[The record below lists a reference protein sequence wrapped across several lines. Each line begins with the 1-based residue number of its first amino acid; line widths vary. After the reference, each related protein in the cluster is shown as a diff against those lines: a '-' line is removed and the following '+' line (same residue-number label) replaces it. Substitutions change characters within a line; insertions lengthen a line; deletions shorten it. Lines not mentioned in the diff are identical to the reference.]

1 MGPLPAG
8 TRVGREERRGDER
21 RGEER
26 RGEERR
32 GEQRRGVWRKE
43 RGGEKREMQVIMCK
57 RETMQGNYEEEEAS
71 ANCQVLQLIP
81 HSLYT

>member
-1 MGPLPAG
+1 MEKGK
-8 TRVGREERRGDER
+8 R
-21 RGEER
+21 
-26 RGEERR
+26 
-32 GEQRRGVWRKE
+32 
-43 RGGEKREMQVIMCK
+43 GEKREMQVIMWK